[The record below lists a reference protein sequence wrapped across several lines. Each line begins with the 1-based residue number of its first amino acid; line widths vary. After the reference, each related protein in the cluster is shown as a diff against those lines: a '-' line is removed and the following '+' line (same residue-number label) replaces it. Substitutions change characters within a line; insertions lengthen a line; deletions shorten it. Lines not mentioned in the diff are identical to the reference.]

1 MAQKS
6 VVKQM
11 SQSKPNPFDNALEQ
25 LRIAAEYLKLEDGI
39 HQMLAHPKRELTV
52 SIPTRMDKGETRV
65 FTGYRVQYN
74 DARGPC
80 KGGIRYHPNVT
91 LDEVKA
97 LACWMTWKC
106 SIADIPFGGA
116 KGGVICDPKHM
127 SQQELERMTRRYT
140 AGIADFIGPYRD
152 VPAPD
157 VYTNA
162 QVMAWIV
169 DTYSALKGYM
179 VPEVVTGKPIALGG
193 SLGRD
198 KATGRGAVFTTVE
211 AAKVKNMDLKKATFA
226 VEGFGNAGTN
236 FAEILQGYGSKLVA
250 ASDSKGGVMSRNGID
265 ANKLIAFKEK
275 TGSVVG
281 FPGTQPVDDDGLLQL
296 DVDILCPAALENA
309 ITPDIAKGVKAKVV
323 VECANGPTT
332 PEADKILD
340 ANKVFLIPDVLANSG
355 GVIVSYLEWVQN
367 LDRISWPE
375 NEVNTKLEAKI
386 TGAFREVHATS
397 QKYST
402 SMRTAALMVGV
413 GRVADA
419 IRTLGVFP

>member
-6 VVKQM
+6 MLKQTN
-11 SQSKPNPFDNALEQ
+11 QPKPNAFENALEQ

-39 HQMLAHPKRELTV
+39 HQMLSHPKREVTV
-52 SIPTRMDKGETRV
+52 SLPTRMDNGQIHV
-65 FTGYRVQYN
+65 FTGYRVQYS
-74 DARGPC
+74 DARGPS
-80 KGGIRYHPNVT
+80 KGGIRYHPNVS

-106 SIADIPFGGA
+106 SITDIPFGGA
-116 KGGVICDPKHM
+116 KGGVICNPKAM
-127 SQQELERMTRRYT
+127 SQTELERMTRRYT
-140 AGIADFIGPYRD
+140 AAIADFIGPYRD

-169 DTYSALKGYM
+169 DTYSVLKGYM
-179 VPEVVTGKPIALGG
+179 VPEVVTGKPIAIGG

-226 VEGFGNAGTN
+226 VEGFGNAGAN
-236 FAEILQGYGSKLVA
+236 YAEILQGYGPKLVA
-250 ASDSKGGVMSRNGID
+250 ASDSKGAVMSKNGVD
-265 ANKLIAFKEK
+265 ANKLIAHKEK

-281 FPGTQPVDDDGLLQL
+281 MAGTQPIDDEGLLQL

-309 ITPDIAKGVKAKVV
+309 ITPEVARGVRARVV

-332 PEADKILD
+332 PAADKILD
-340 ANKVFLIPDVLANSG
+340 SNKVFLIPDILANSG

-375 NEVNTKLEAKI
+375 SQVNAKLETKI
-386 TGAFREVHATS
+386 TGAFKEVYQTS
-397 QKYST
+397 QKHST
-402 SMRTAALMVGV
+402 TMRTAALMVGV

-419 IRTLGVFP
+419 IRTLGIFP

>member
-1 MAQKS
+1 MMKTDQA
-6 VVKQM
+6 
-11 SQSKPNPFDNALEQ
+11 KPNAFENALEQ

-39 HQMLAHPKRELTV
+39 HQMLSHPKREVTV
-52 SIPTRMDKGETRV
+52 SLPTRMDTGETHV
-65 FTGYRVQYN
+65 FTGYRVQYS
-74 DARGPC
+74 DARGPS
-80 KGGIRYHPNVT
+80 KGGIRYHPNVS

-116 KGGVICDPKHM
+116 KGGVICDPKAM
-127 SQQELERMTRRYT
+127 SQHELERMTRRY
-140 AGIADFIGPYRD
+140 AAAIADFIGPYRD

-179 VPEVVTGKPIALGG
+179 VPEVVTGKPIAIGG

-211 AAKVKNMDLKKATFA
+211 AAKAKNIDLKKATFA
-226 VEGFGNAGTN
+226 VEGFGNAGAN
-236 FAEILQGYGSKLVA
+236 YAEILQTYGPKLIA
-250 ASDSKGGVMSRNGID
+250 ASDSKGGVMSNSGID
-265 ANKLIAFKEK
+265 AAKLIAHKEK
-275 TGSVVG
+275 TGSVTG
-281 FPGTQPVDDDGLLQL
+281 MAGTQPVDDDGLLQL
-296 DVDILCPAALENA
+296 DVDVLCPAALENA
-309 ITPDIAKGVKAKVV
+309 ITPEIARGVKARMI

-332 PEADKILD
+332 PAADKILD
-340 ANKVFLIPDVLANSG
+340 ANKVFLVPDILANSG

-375 NEVNTKLEAKI
+375 SEVNAKLEAKI
-386 TGAFREVHATS
+386 TGAFKEVYHTS
-397 QKYST
+397 QKHST

-413 GRVADA
+413 GRVAEA
-419 IRTLGVFP
+419 IRTLGIFP

>member
-1 MAQKS
+1 
-6 VVKQM
+6 M
-11 SQSKPNPFDNALEQ
+11 SQAKPNPFDNALEQ

-39 HQMLAHPKRELTV
+39 HQMLAHPKREVTV
-52 SIPTRMDKGETRV
+52 SLPTRMDDGKTKV
-65 FTGYRVQYN
+65 FTGYRVQYS
-74 DARGPC
+74 DARGPS

-91 LDEVKA
+91 LDEMKA

-127 SQQELERMTRRYT
+127 SQGELERMTRRYT
-140 AGIADFIGPYRD
+140 AAIADFIGPLRD

-179 VPEVVTGKPIALGG
+179 VPEVVTGKPIAIGG

-211 AAKVKNMDLKKATFA
+211 AAKVKNMDLKKSTFA
-226 VEGFGNAGTN
+226 VEGFGNAGSN
-236 FAEILQGYGSKLVA
+236 YAEILQMYGSKLVA
-250 ASDSKGGVMSRNGID
+250 ASDSKGGAMSKDGID
-265 ANKLIAFKEK
+265 VAKILAHKEK

-281 FPGTQPVDDDGLLQL
+281 LPGTQPIDDDGLLQL
-296 DVDILCPAALENA
+296 DVDIIVPAALENA
-309 ITPDIAKGVKAKVV
+309 ISEDIAKGVKAKLV

-332 PEADKILD
+332 PGADKILD
-340 ANKVFLIPDVLANSG
+340 SHKVFLVPDILANSG

-375 NEVNTKLEAKI
+375 SEVNSKLESKI
-386 TGAFREVHATS
+386 TGAFREVYQTS

-413 GRVADA
+413 GRVAEA
-419 IRTLGVFP
+419 IRTLGIFP

>member
-1 MAQKS
+1 MSQLS
-6 VVKQM
+6 EQKQM

-39 HQMLAHPKRELTV
+39 HQMLAHPKREVTV
-52 SIPTRMDKGETRV
+52 SLPVRMDTGKTRV
-65 FTGYRVQYN
+65 FTGYRVQYS
-74 DARGPC
+74 DARGPS
-80 KGGIRYHPNVT
+80 KGGIRYHSNVS

-127 SQQELERMTRRYT
+127 SIPELERMTRRYT
-140 AGIADFIGPYRD
+140 AAIADFIGPYRD
-152 VPAPD
+152 IPAPD

-179 VPEVVTGKPIALGG
+179 VPEVVTGKPVSIGG

-198 KATGRGAVFTTVE
+198 KATGRGAVFCTIE
-211 AAKVKNMDLKKATFA
+211 AAKVNKMDLKKATFA
-226 VEGFGNAGTN
+226 VEGFGNAGAN
-236 FAEILQGYGSKLVA
+236 YAEILQAYGPKLVA
-250 ASDSKGGVMSRNGID
+250 ASDSKGGVMNRSGID
-265 ANKLIAFKEK
+265 ADKLIAYKEK

-281 FPGTQPVDDDGLLQL
+281 MHGTQPVTDTELLQL
-296 DVDILCPAALENA
+296 DVDILCPAALENS
-309 ITPDIAKGVKAKVV
+309 ITPDVARGVKAKIIA
-323 VECANGPTT
+323 ECANGPTT
-332 PEADKILD
+332 PAADKVID
-340 ANKVFLIPDVLANSG
+340 SNGIFLVPDILANSG

-367 LDRISWPE
+367 LNRLSWPE
-375 NEVNTKLEAKI
+375 VEVNSKLEAKI
-386 TGAFREVHATS
+386 TGAFREVYQTS
-397 QKYST
+397 QKHGT

>member
-1 MAQKS
+1 
-6 VVKQM
+6 M
-11 SQSKPNPFDNALEQ
+11 SQAKPNPFDNALEQ

-39 HQMLAHPKRELTV
+39 HQMLAHPKREVTV
-52 SIPTRMDKGETRV
+52 SLPTRMDNGQVRV
-65 FTGYRVQYN
+65 FTGYRVQYS
-74 DARGPC
+74 DARGPS
-80 KGGIRYHPNVT
+80 KGGIRYHPNVS

-127 SQQELERMTRRYT
+127 SQGELERMTRRYT
-140 AGIADFIGPYRD
+140 AAIADFIGPYRD

-169 DTYSALKGYM
+169 DTYSTLKGYM

-211 AAKVKNMDLKKATFA
+211 AAKVKNMDLKKSTFA
-226 VEGFGNAGTN
+226 VEGFGNAGSN
-236 FAEILQGYGSKLVA
+236 YAEILQTYGSKLVA
-250 ASDSKGGVMSRNGID
+250 ATDSKGGVMSKEGMDVAKIL
-265 ANKLIAFKEK
+265 AHKEK
-275 TGSVVG
+275 TGSVIG
-281 FPGTQPVDDDGLLQL
+281 LPGTQPIDDDGLLQL
-296 DVDILCPAALENA
+296 DVDILVPAALENA
-309 ITPDIAKGVKAKVV
+309 ITEDIAKGVKAKLV

-332 PEADKILD
+332 PGADKILD
-340 ANKVFLIPDVLANSG
+340 SHKVFLVPDILANSG

-375 NEVNTKLEAKI
+375 SEVNSKLESKI
-386 TGAFREVHATS
+386 TGAFREVYQTS

-413 GRVADA
+413 GRVAEA
-419 IRTLGVFP
+419 IRTLGIFP

>member
-1 MAQKS
+1 MARESMLRQTN
-6 VVKQM
+6 
-11 SQSKPNPFDNALEQ
+11 QSKPNAFDNALEQ

-39 HQMLAHPKRELTV
+39 HQMLSHPKREVTV
-52 SIPTRMDKGETRV
+52 SLPTRMDSGETHV
-65 FTGYRVQYN
+65 FTGYRVQYS
-74 DARGPC
+74 DARGPS
-80 KGGIRYHPNVT
+80 KGGIRYHPNVS

-116 KGGVICDPKHM
+116 KGGVICDPKAM
-127 SQQELERMTRRYT
+127 SQHELERMTRRYT
-140 AGIADFIGPYRD
+140 TAIADFIGPYRD

-162 QVMAWIV
+162 QVMAWMV

-179 VPEVVTGKPIALGG
+179 VPEVVTGKPISIGG

-211 AAKVKNMDLKKATFA
+211 AAKVKNMDLKKASFA
-226 VEGFGNAGTN
+226 VEGFGNAGSN
-236 FAEILQGYGSKLVA
+236 YAEILQGYGSKLVA
-250 ASDSKGGVMSRNGID
+250 ASDSKGGVMSKNGID
-265 ANKLIAFKEK
+265 TAKLIAHKEK

-281 FPGTQPVDDDGLLQL
+281 MAGTQPIDDDGLLQL

-309 ITPDIAKGVKAKVV
+309 ITTEVATGVRARLI

-332 PEADKILD
+332 PAADKILD
-340 ANKVFLIPDVLANSG
+340 SNKVFLVPDILANSG

-367 LDRISWPE
+367 LGRISWPE
-375 NEVNTKLEAKI
+375 SEVNGKLEDKI
-386 TGAFREVHATS
+386 TGAFKEVYKAS
-397 QKYST
+397 QKHST

-419 IRTLGVFP
+419 IRTLGIFP

>member
-1 MAQKS
+1 ML
-6 VVKQM
+6 KQE
-11 SQSKPNPFDNALEQ
+11 SQPKPNAFDNALEQ
-25 LRIAAEYLKLEDGI
+25 LRIAAEHLKLEDGI
-39 HQMLAHPKRELTV
+39 HQMLSHPKREVTV
-52 SIPTRMDKGETRV
+52 SLPTRMDGGETHV
-65 FTGYRVQYN
+65 FTGYRVQYS
-74 DARGPC
+74 DARGPS
-80 KGGIRYHPNVT
+80 KGGIRYHPNVS

-116 KGGVICDPKHM
+116 KGGVICNPKAM
-127 SQQELERMTRRYT
+127 SEHELERMTRRYT
-140 AGIADFIGPYRD
+140 AAIADFIGPYRD

-179 VPEVVTGKPIALGG
+179 VPEVVTGKPISIGG

-211 AAKVKNMDLKKATFA
+211 AAKVKNLDLKKATFA
-226 VEGFGNAGTN
+226 VEGFGNAGAN
-236 FAEILQGYGSKLVA
+236 YAEILQSYGAKLVSA
-250 ASDSKGGVMSRNGID
+250 TDSKGGVMSKNGID
-265 ANKLIAFKEK
+265 VAKLIAHKEK
-275 TGSVVG
+275 TSSVVG
-281 FPGTQPVDDDGLLQL
+281 MAGTQPIDDDGLLQL
-296 DVDILCPAALENA
+296 EVDVLCPAALENA
-309 ITPDIAKGVKAKVV
+309 ITPDIAKGVKAKVI

-332 PEADKILD
+332 PAADKILD
-340 ANKVFLIPDVLANSG
+340 SNNVFLVPDILANSG

-375 NEVNTKLEAKI
+375 SEVNAKLEDKI
-386 TGAFREVHATS
+386 TGAFQEVYRTS
-397 QKYST
+397 QKHST

-419 IRTLGVFP
+419 IRTLGIFP